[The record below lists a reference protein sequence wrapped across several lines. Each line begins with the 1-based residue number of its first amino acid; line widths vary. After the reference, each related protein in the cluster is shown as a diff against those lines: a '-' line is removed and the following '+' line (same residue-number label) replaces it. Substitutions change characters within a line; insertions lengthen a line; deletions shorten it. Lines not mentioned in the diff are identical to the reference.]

1 VLNQFQIG
9 IAHLAGAISPVR
21 GNSGWRCGYSHIAA
35 DSKL

>member
-9 IAHLAGAISPVR
+9 IAHLAGARSPVR
-21 GNSGWRCGYSHIAA
+21 GNSGRRCGHIHIAA